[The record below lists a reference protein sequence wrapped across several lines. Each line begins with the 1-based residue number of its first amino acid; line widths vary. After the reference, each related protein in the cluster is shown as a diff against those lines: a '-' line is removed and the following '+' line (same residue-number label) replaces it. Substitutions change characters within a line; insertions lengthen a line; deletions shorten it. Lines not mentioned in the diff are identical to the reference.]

1 MPAGVIVLKLVVTP
15 LLIAVATLV
24 ARRWGH
30 GVGGWLSGFPLTS
43 APVSVFLALEQG
55 AQFAAG
61 AAVGTLLGLAAM
73 GICCLVYGRVARH
86 AGWMASTAAGL
97 GTFVIC
103 LAALSRFTPS
113 LLVAFLVVCAALV
126 VAALA
131 LPRSSGQPAA
141 VAAPWWDLLARM
153 VVAVAVVLTLTT
165 SATYLGPTLS
175 GLFSPIPV
183 FLFLLA
189 IFAQR
194 AEGAEASIRVLR
206 GGIMGSFAFAVF
218 FLIVGIGLGRLGIG
232 ATYVLASVGAIALNG
247 TVLSMGRGLFR

>member
-1 MPAGVIVLKLVVTP
+1 
-15 LLIAVATLV
+15 
-24 ARRWGH
+24 
-30 GVGGWLSGFPLTS
+30 
-43 APVSVFLALEQG
+43 
-55 AQFAAG
+55 
-61 AAVGTLLGLAAM
+61 M
-73 GICCLVYGRVARH
+73 GICCLVYGLVARH

-97 GTFVIC
+97 ATFVIC
-103 LAALSRFTPS
+103 LAVLSRITPS
-113 LLVAFLVVCAALV
+113 LFVAFLVVCAALT

-131 LPRSSGQPAA
+131 LPRSSGQRAP
-141 VAAPWWDLLARM
+141 VTAPWWDLLARM
-153 VVAVAVVLTLTT
+153 VVAAAVVLTLTT

-194 AEGAEASIRVLR
+194 AEGADASIRVLR

-232 ATYVLASVGAIALNG
+232 ATYVLASVGSIALNG
-247 TVLSMGRGLFR
+247 AVLSVGRGLFR